1 MDGGGRNLKY
11 KSTFL
16 PPESLY
22 CSVKNQSNYIGAIF
36 YGRISA
42 DKNISTGKLIDVQKM
57 CNFNLMMYLLAV
69 LSDLEPCVF
78 LGPFLELVRSEETSG
93 RITGLAL
100 TSLNKF
106 ISYDFIG
113 ESLCKGRNVAQV
125 YFLILSK

>member
-1 MDGGGRNLKY
+1 M
-11 KSTFL
+11 
-16 PPESLY
+16 
-22 CSVKNQSNYIGAIF
+22 KNQSNYIGAIF
-36 YGRISA
+36 YGQISA
-42 DKNISTGKLIDVQKM
+42 YKNISTGKLINFLKM
-57 CNFNLMMYLLAV
+57 CNFNPMMYLLAV

-113 ESLCKGRNVAQV
+113 ESLCKGKGVVQV
-125 YFLILSK
+125 YFLILSTR